1 MKNKTVKKVLALA
14 LAGIMTAGMLAGCGS
29 KPAESTTASQAEV
42 PAAEESAGSSE
53 ASSEAV
59 STAAES
65 EGMTPFTENVT
76 LKIPVY
82 DRGVEGV
89 PTVNDNYW
97 TKWVQENFGDKY
109 NITVE
114 YVPITRTD
122 VMTSYALL
130 AASDDLPT
138 MLMEYDFPKLAD
150 WANDG
155 YLTTFNMD
163 DFAAT
168 APTYYNSMV
177 ENNLVDY
184 SVMDGETY
192 FALANRPFYNTG
204 YTWQVFW
211 RTDWLDQVGYDHVP
225 VTYEEYED
233 ALTKI
238 KEAGLCDYPAGGTML
253 TGVGSDQNYGY
264 RTYPQKEE
272 EWAVYGDM
280 NIPALGWDANKKLVK
295 RENEK
300 YNLGLID
307 PEYYVTDAE
316 TAKANFV
323 NGKAAFYGGYISANM
338 DWLTSFY
345 ENNQDATLGIQP
357 ADAVYA
363 DNAAYRSDNPFGMI
377 VGFSS
382 SATEDELKAAWMYLE
397 WMSQEDVLFTLQWGV
412 EGENY
417 NVDAEGL
424 PISVADYSGEY
435 KQGYNNNKDYW
446 AVVREGRSAG
456 TMEQIIKATLPQDLP
471 QDFTQEVLDFY
482 NTRVKMADEGLAII
496 DAVYSVVLES
506 ESEYRG
512 TLGEL
517 YKEYRDQLTMCAP
530 EEFDALYDELTQKY
544 LDAGYQAIL
553 DERLEQYQAGNTT
566 KLQQ

>member
-184 SVMDGETY
+184 SVMNGETY

-204 YTWQVFW
+204 YTWQVPW
-211 RTDWLDQVGYDHVP
+211 WKIIWL
-225 VTYEEYED
+225 
-233 ALTKI
+233 I
-238 KEAGLCDYPAGGTML
+238 
-253 TGVGSDQNYGY
+253 
-264 RTYPQKEE
+264 
-272 EWAVYGDM
+272 
-280 NIPALGWDANKKLVK
+280 
-295 RENEK
+295 
-300 YNLGLID
+300 
-307 PEYYVTDAE
+307 
-316 TAKANFV
+316 
-323 NGKAAFYGGYISANM
+323 
-338 DWLTSFY
+338 
-345 ENNQDATLGIQP
+345 TL
-357 ADAVYA
+357 
-363 DNAAYRSDNPFGMI
+363 
-377 VGFSS
+377 
-382 SATEDELKAAWMYLE
+382 L
-397 WMSQEDVLFTLQWGV
+397 
-412 EGENY
+412 
-417 NVDAEGL
+417 
-424 PISVADYSGEY
+424 
-435 KQGYNNNKDYW
+435 
-446 AVVREGRSAG
+446 
-456 TMEQIIKATLPQDLP
+456 
-471 QDFTQEVLDFY
+471 
-482 NTRVKMADEGLAII
+482 
-496 DAVYSVVLES
+496 
-506 ESEYRG
+506 
-512 TLGEL
+512 
-517 YKEYRDQLTMCAP
+517 
-530 EEFDALYDELTQKY
+530 
-544 LDAGYQAIL
+544 
-553 DERLEQYQAGNTT
+553 
-566 KLQQ
+566 